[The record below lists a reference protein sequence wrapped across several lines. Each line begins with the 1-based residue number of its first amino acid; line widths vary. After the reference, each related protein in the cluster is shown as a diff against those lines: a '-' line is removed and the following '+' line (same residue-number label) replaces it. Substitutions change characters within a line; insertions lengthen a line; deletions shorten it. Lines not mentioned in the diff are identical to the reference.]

1 MCMACELLQGIDIE
15 ALSPSEGLPRYPVH
29 FPDGTGA
36 ADVAAFHPSVDEVGA
51 AGRLRRAPSP
61 RSNQHWRAEPLQ
73 PALQALIADPAAALK
88 AESMAVPAGAKIVV
102 HLSGSIMLSS
112 THAKARAI
120 ELGDQTAAPA
130 GKSRL
135 KKCVLRKIS
144 SLVSI

>member
-1 MCMACELLQGIDIE
+1 LLIIFSLAVGKILDF
-15 ALSPSEGLPRYPVH
+15 H
-29 FPDGTGA
+29 FLLFD
-36 ADVAAFHPSVDEVGA
+36 S
-51 AGRLRRAPSP
+51 SP
-61 RSNQHWRAEPLQ
+61 RKIYEFYRCVVFHRRVSACAKIIAKAWRD
-73 PALQALIADPAAALK
+73 PASKPKLIADPAAALK